1 MAFFSATMGYF
12 VVASFKTY
20 GLEYFNDDKF
30 ITIVGSI
37 GNGLGGICRILWGML
52 SDKFGFV
59 KTFAFLVINQALL
72 ILTFSFV
79 SSI

>member
-1 MAFFSATMGYF
+1 MAFFSAAMGYF

-20 GLEYFNDDKF
+20 GLEYYNDDKF

-37 GNGLGGICRILWGML
+37 GNGLGGICRIFWGMI

-59 KTFAFLVINQALL
+59 NAFTFLVLNQALL
-72 ILTFSFV
+72 ILTFNFI

>member
-1 MAFFSATMGYF
+1 MAFFSAAMGYF

-37 GNGLGGICRILWGML
+37 GNGLGGICRIFWGMI
-52 SDKFGFV
+52 SDKF
-59 KTFAFLVINQALL
+59 
-72 ILTFSFV
+72 
-79 SSI
+79 